1 MYEPRDHRESK
12 DMEYLVSNP
21 SAHVRQPRIRQRR
34 STSSASNPLPHNTE
48 LVSESGSEPD
58 PAPAE
63 HQAGS
68 ADHQA
73 AILNL
78 AEQLKSAELRGIIRM
93 WHAMRQFSHRYK
105 DKHVRAL
112 ARALEKEEISDFKAY
127 YTDFLLNDEEWL
139 AAAQQNEK
147 APSDPLGVYTQP
159 SYVAA
164 VDARELVRKVVYWRE
179 ELPDC
184 PSDESSE
191 NESEL

>member
-1 MYEPRDHRESK
+1 
-12 DMEYLVSNP
+12 MEYLVANP
-21 SAHVRQPRIRQRR
+21 SAHVRKPRIRQRR
-34 STSSASNPLPHNTE
+34 RTSPAANPLPNDTE
-48 LVSESGSEPD
+48 LVSESGSDSD
-58 PAPAE
+58 PASAEPKAGSAE

-78 AEQLKSAELRGIIRM
+78 AEQLRSAELRGIIRM

-112 ARALEKEEISDFKAY
+112 ARALEKEEISDFKAC

-164 VDARELVRKVVYWRE
+164 VDAGELVRKVVYWRQQ
-179 ELPDC
+179 LPDLS
-184 PSDESSE
+184 SDESSE